1 PQTAPVLDL
10 PWPQLVEWHG
20 GQRWLRA
27 PESAREQLRQAAS
40 AVGGSASLFMAASVT
55 TAGARHCF
63 SPLTPAVEQI
73 HRRLKAEFDPAGI
86 FNPGRMYPY
95 L

>member
-1 PQTAPVLDL
+1 V
-10 PWPQLVEWHG
+10 
-20 GQRWLRA
+20 
-27 PESAREQLRQAAS
+27 RQAAS
-40 AVGGSASLFMAASVT
+40 AVGGSASIFMAASDSA
-55 TAGARHCF
+55 AGTKHCF
-63 SPLTPAVEQI
+63 SPLTPAVEHI